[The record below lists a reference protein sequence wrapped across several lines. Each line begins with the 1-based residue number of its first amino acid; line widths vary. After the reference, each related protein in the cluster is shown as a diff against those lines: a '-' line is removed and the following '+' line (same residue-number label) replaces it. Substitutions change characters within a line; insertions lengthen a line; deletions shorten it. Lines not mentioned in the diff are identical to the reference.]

1 MRLYT
6 QMIRLAIFASLVVT
20 AAVCGGWKWEGSPF

>member
-6 QMIRLAIFASLVVT
+6 QMIRLAVLAGLLSA
-20 AAVCGGWKWEGSPF
+20 AAVCGGWKWEGLPL